1 MYKVKAATEI
11 IDKRE
16 ILMRSAIKLFAE
28 NGFDAVT
35 TRMIAADAGVNLAL
49 ISYYFNSKD
58 GLIDAIIEERIPV
71 FGEKLRSIQNLNINS
86 FEKLQLAI
94 DAYIDRILSSGDFA
108 KLIYRELSLKN
119 RSHNLEKLMEAFK
132 KNKTLLE
139 DIIIEGQERKEFRSD
154 LDYKMLLLSFFST
167 VIMLVNTTN
176 VCAMVLNE
184 SKDNLAKEDF
194 KYRVKTYFKQM
205 FSQLNIVPD
214 KIAGE
219 SVSQR
224 V

>member
-1 MYKVKAATEI
+1 MYKVKTATDI

-16 ILMRSAIKLFAE
+16 VLMRSAIKLFAE

-58 GLIDAIIEERIPV
+58 GLIDTIIEEHLPV
-71 FGEKLRSIQNLNINS
+71 FGAKLRSIQKLDINS

-94 DAYIDRILSSGDFA
+94 DAYVERILSSGGFA
-108 KLIYRELSLKN
+108 KLIYRELSLKK
-119 RSHNLEKLMEAFK
+119 RSRNVEKLMEAFK

-139 DIIIEGQERKEFRSD
+139 DIIKEGQEKKEFRSD

-167 VIMLVNTTN
+167 VTMLVNTTN
-176 VCAMVLNE
+176 VCAMVLSENE
-184 SKDNLAKEDF
+184 DDLAKENF
-194 KYRVKTYFKQM
+194 KQRVKDYFKQI
-205 FSQLNIVPD
+205 FTQLNVSTD
-214 KIAGE
+214 KPTN
-219 SVSQR
+219 
-224 V
+224 